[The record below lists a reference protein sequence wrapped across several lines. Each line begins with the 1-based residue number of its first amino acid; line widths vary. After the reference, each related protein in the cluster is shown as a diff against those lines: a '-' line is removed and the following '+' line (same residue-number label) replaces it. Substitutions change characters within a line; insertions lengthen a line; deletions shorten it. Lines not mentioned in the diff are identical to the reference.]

1 MTLKRIVGIFGAVLL
16 VTAWSV
22 VGIGLLVEVDRQLW
36 TYLIIA
42 AAIATEV
49 FIWCMAA
56 MLGLTIFEAR
66 RKIWRSITGL
76 GRTNSSPPRRN
87 SGAGG

>member
-1 MTLKRIVGIFGAVLL
+1 MTHKRIVGILGAVLL
-16 VTAWSV
+16 VAAWAA
-22 VGIGLLVEVDRQLW
+22 VGVGLLLQVDRQLW

-49 FIWCMAA
+49 FIWCMAL

-66 RKIWRSITGL
+66 RKIWRSLTGI
-76 GRTNSSPPRRN
+76 GRDRSANS
-87 SGAGG
+87 